1 MNAATDRARI
11 HRAPRVFINTPI
23 LVPMTDEE
31 WQDAILKAVFVIQVG
46 KNGEHDEAA

>member
-1 MNAATDRARI
+1 MNAATDRVRI
-11 HRAPRVFINTPI
+11 HRAPRVFINPPI

-31 WQDAILKAVFVIQVG
+31 WQEAISKAVLVIQVG